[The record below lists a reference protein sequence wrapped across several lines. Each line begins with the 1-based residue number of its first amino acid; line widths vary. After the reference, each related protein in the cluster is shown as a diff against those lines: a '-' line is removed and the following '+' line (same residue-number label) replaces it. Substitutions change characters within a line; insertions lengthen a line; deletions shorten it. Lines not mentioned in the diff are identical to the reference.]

1 MNFLKSNRLYIVLA
15 ILAAFFILLKII
27 GIVNYSWGYVM
38 FPVLGIVLI
47 PILLIIIY
55 YLIAI
60 YKYVKEKNI
69 PNQK

>member
-15 ILAAFFILLKII
+15 ILAAFFILLKTI

>member
-27 GIVNYSWGYVM
+27 GIVNYSWGYIV